1 MLPVHAYD
9 SSDPDS
15 NLIWLENWSA
25 SCFWKPVPQPK
36 KTISRKPQNKLLVEA
51 ESAKPKKSVRKVPA
65 ANFESSSVQTSFEF
79 EKPKRSF
86 RKVSSQ
92 SIEPPA
98 VEDPQIELE
107 KVKRSLR
114 KVHNPVV
121 ESSIQPQRSPRK
133 EVEKPKLGVEKTME
147 SSYPMVHETAE
158 EPVNVCDEKKKQE
171 MPELPEEEVHVLEM
185 EVHTPGPLETNEA
198 LDSSL
203 VNHIDSNEKA
213 MVEEK
218 PSMEKDTKEEKT
230 PKPNN
235 KENSAGKENQKLRKK
250 GSAISKTER
259 EESNGHHQTSPSIP
273 SYMQATKS
281 AKAKLRMQGS
291 PKSAEPDGTEK
302 ASVPRRHS
310 LPSPGNG
317 IGRITSQSP
326 RTTRL
331 ANSGDKTRNKK
342 EKPLLSS
349 QEGNG

>member
-1 MLPVHAYD
+1 MIPVHTYD
-9 SSDPDS
+9 SSNPNS

-36 KTISRKPQNKLLVEA
+36 KTTGRKPQNKLLVEA

-92 SIEPPA
+92 LIEPPA

-121 ESSIQPQRSPRK
+121 ESSIQPQRSPHR
-133 EVEKPKLGVEKTME
+133 EVEKPKLGVEKITE
-147 SSYPMVHETAE
+147 SSYPLVHKTAE
-158 EPVNVCDEKKKQE
+158 EPVICDEKKNQG
-171 MPELPEEEVHVLEM
+171 MPEQTEEEVHVP
-185 EVHTPGPLETNEA
+185 EVEIHTPGPLETSEV

-203 VNHIDSNEKA
+203 VNQIDSIEKA

-218 PSMEKDTKEEKT
+218 PSMEKDTKEERT

-235 KENSAGKENQKLRKK
+235 KENSAGKENQKSRKK
-250 GSAISKTER
+250 GSATSKTER
-259 EESNGHHQTSPSIP
+259 EESNGHSQTSPSIP

-281 AKAKLRMQGS
+281 AKAKLRLQGS
-291 PKSAEPDGTEK
+291 PKSAEQDGTEK

-310 LPSPGNG
+310 LSSSGN
-317 IGRITSQSP
+317 GRITSNSP

-331 ANSGDKTRNKK
+331 TNSGDKTGNKK

-349 QEGNG
+349 REGNGK